1 MLPTRR
7 ALPQRVGVII
17 AIVLLAGA
25 LAFLALGNI
34 GFAFLLPDEQLVMRG
49 LSTVTVRN
57 GPGLALYT
65 PFVTRASKLAIW
77 DSAEER
83 GVFCALLPKSA
94 AVCAQ
99 DSASHRPK
107 LGQS

>member
-49 LSTVTVRN
+49 A
-57 GPGLALYT
+57 GP
-65 PFVTRASKLAIW
+65 RSRR
-77 DSAEER
+77 R
-83 GVFCALLPKSA
+83 GTTQGRCAL
-94 AVCAQ
+94 
-99 DSASHRPK
+99 R
-107 LGQS
+107 GRR